1 MTTQLY
7 FGGLTTDPQI
17 RRLSEHYSDISSRRG
32 TVIPH
37 EEIEKLIEAERGS
50 NRYRTITNRW
60 RRRVE
65 RETGIVIAGTGDA
78 VGVGFRVL
86 TDDEQ
91 VGFGVSQRVSAGRR
105 IRRWHTVV
113 SNVNTDR
120 LSPAMKAVRDF
131 EVSAAARMHLAM
143 TQVRKELPSTSVP
156 EQQPRPVPST

>member
-1 MTTQLY
+1 MTNLHI
-7 FGGLTTDPQI
+7 GGLTTDPQI
-17 RRLSEHYSDISSRRG
+17 RRLSERYADIASRRG

-37 EEIEKLIEAERGS
+37 EEIEALIEAERGS
-50 NRYRTITNRW
+50 NRYKTITNRW

-65 RETGIVIAGTGDA
+65 RETGIVIAGTGEA

-105 IRRWHTVV
+105 IRRWHSVV

-120 LSPAMKAVRDF
+120 LSPAMRTVRDF
-131 EVSAAARMHLAM
+131 EVSAAARLHLAM
-143 TQVRKELPSTSVP
+143 TQVRKELPSTTMA
-156 EQQPRPVPST
+156 EQQPRQIPQR